1 MQTCVGSNIP
11 CIRWQCTLALCG
23 KYNGLMCVAVAV
35 QPVATVTEASS
46 FFYFICNCFCD
57 FLVFAPRALFD
68 WIFDFVAVYFVC
80 SYISCA
86 FPLVLF
92 PSLFLNY
99 LFRYLYFPLRID
111 PLCFQAGRCK
121 RQLNLA
127 LVFLCLFCVV
137 VHFF

>member
-1 MQTCVGSNIP
+1 
-11 CIRWQCTLALCG
+11 
-23 KYNGLMCVAVAV
+23 MCVAVAV
-35 QPVATVTEASS
+35 QPVATVTEAS
-46 FFYFICNCFCD
+46 FFYILYAIVFRD
-57 FLVFAPRALFD
+57 FLVFAPLALFD
-68 WIFDFVAVYFVC
+68 WIFDFVAVYFVR

-86 FPLVLF
+86 SPLVLF
-92 PSLFLNY
+92 SSLFLNY
-99 LFRYLYFPLRID
+99 LFPYLFFSLRID